1 MRLSIVTSTLAAL
14 VLSFGALN
22 ATAATVTYY
31 ACVSKSTGAVRIVS
45 KTTVCKSTE
54 NKIMWNEIGPVGPK
68 GATGATGPAGP
79 KGATGATGPQGPSGP
94 QGPQGPQGPT
104 GATGPQGPQGPAG
117 IAVGNGAFTTSHVFL
132 GTQSVVLQTNPV
144 STTGVYFISAN
155 ALLNIDASDA
165 AAYCFVTPASSG
177 SADGNYGG
185 SSDVGHY
192 QSAAIT
198 DYFFLGAGDAMQL
211 VCESNA
217 SDANTYVYSA
227 SMTATLIGSADA
239 RAAAQAKPRHEA
251 TARSGDPKAPE

>member
-14 VLSFGALN
+14 VLSLGALN
-22 ATAATVTYY
+22 ANAATVTYY
-31 ACVSKSTGAVRIVS
+31 ACVNKSTGAVRVVS

-54 NKIMWNEIGPVGPK
+54 NKIMWNEIGP
-68 GATGATGPAGP
+68 AGPAGP

-104 GATGPQGPQGPAG
+104 GAQGPQGPAG

-155 ALLNIDASDA
+155 ALLNIDASDTA
-165 AAYCFVTPASSG
+165 VYCFVTPASSG